1 MRDFYRNLRRS
12 NTIKKARPNILFI
25 VFDQMRADALIG
37 PLADTIELPNFT
49 QFKNESVSFLNHF
62 SVTSPCGP
70 ARASLLTGQY
80 AMNHRSV
87 RNGTPLAH
95 DTSNLATSL
104 NSIGIEP
111 LLYGYTDTSQ
121 DPRMYGKSDPILTSY
136 EEVLNGFTEVQEM
149 RFDTNKSWKDYLR
162 EKNYKFDKLS
172 EIFEPIDKKVN
183 APAQYSAEDSDTAFL
198 TDCLLND
205 LLKRKHGWCAHV
217 TYVRPHPP
225 FVAPAPYNSLISP
238 NEMQSAHTLDI
249 SGKHPFDDIA
259 KQFRL
264 AKDMVIG
271 FSNLKECPE
280 TTSEIRAVYMGL
292 VAELDTHLGRI
303 FQWLKETKQYDETLI
318 IITSDHGEMLG
329 DYGCW
334 GKMHYFDGAFH
345 VPLMIKPPKSFN
357 GDFGT
362 AIDAPSESIDVTPTI
377 LDLMG
382 IEIPD
387 EMDGSSLK
395 PFLLGKK
402 PEDWKKVTMSEVD
415 FGDPVKPTIWQSQLG
430 LSSHECNFSVLRSGR
445 HRIVNFASKLPQ
457 ILFEIKED
465 GDVNFLNDNKK
476 YQETKLNMVSELLSH
491 RMRNAG
497 GRFSRIM
504 ITENGPIRGHH

>member
-1 MRDFYRNLRRS
+1 
-12 NTIKKARPNILFI
+12 
-25 VFDQMRADALIG
+25 MRADALIG

-104 NSIGIEP
+104 NSKGIEP

-121 DPRMYGKSDPILTSY
+121 DPRMYEQGDPILTSY
-136 EEVLNGFTEVQEM
+136 EEVLNGFTEAQEM

-198 TDCLLND
+198 TDCLLDD
-205 LLKRKHGWCAHV
+205 LPKRKHGWCAHV

-238 NEMQSAHTLDI
+238 NEMPIAHPLDT
-249 SGKHPFDDIA
+249 SGKHPFDDIS

-264 AKDMVIG
+264 VKDMVIG
-271 FSNLKECPE
+271 FGDLKECPE
-280 TTSEIRAVYMGL
+280 ITSEIRAVYMGL
-292 VAELDTHLGRI
+292 VAELDTQLGRV

-362 AIDAPSESIDVTPTI
+362 TIDAPSESIDVTPTI

-382 IEIPD
+382 I
-387 EMDGSSLK
+387 
-395 PFLLGKK
+395 
-402 PEDWKKVTMSEVD
+402 
-415 FGDPVKPTIWQSQLG
+415 
-430 LSSHECNFSVLRSGR
+430 
-445 HRIVNFASKLPQ
+445 
-457 ILFEIKED
+457 
-465 GDVNFLNDNKK
+465 
-476 YQETKLNMVSELLSH
+476 VS
-491 RMRNAG
+491 
-497 GRFSRIM
+497 
-504 ITENGPIRGHH
+504 

>member
-1 MRDFYRNLRRS
+1 
-12 NTIKKARPNILFI
+12 
-25 VFDQMRADALIG
+25 MRADALIG

-104 NSIGIEP
+104 NSKGIEP

-121 DPRMYGKSDPILTSY
+121 DPRMYEQGDPILTSY
-136 EEVLNGFTEVQEM
+136 EEVLNGFTEAQEM

-198 TDCLLND
+198 TDCLLDD
-205 LLKRKHGWCAHV
+205 LPKRKHGWCAHV

-238 NEMQSAHTLDI
+238 NEMPIAHPLDT
-249 SGKHPFDDIA
+249 SGKHPFDDIS

-264 AKDMVIG
+264 AKDMVMG

-280 TTSEIRAVYMGL
+280 TK
-292 VAELDTHLGRI
+292 
-303 FQWLKETKQYDETLI
+303 WLKETKQYDETLI

-362 AIDAPSESIDVTPTI
+362 TIDAPSESIDVTPTI

-465 GDVNFLNDNKK
+465 GDVNFLNDKKK

-497 GRFSRIM
+497 GKFSRIM
-504 ITENGPIRGHH
+504 ITENGPLRGTF

>member
-1 MRDFYRNLRRS
+1 
-12 NTIKKARPNILFI
+12 
-25 VFDQMRADALIG
+25 MRADALIG

-104 NSIGIEP
+104 NSKGIEP

-121 DPRMYGKSDPILTSY
+121 DPRMYEQGDPILTSY
-136 EEVLNGFTEVQEM
+136 EEVLNGFTEAQEM

-183 APAQYSAEDSDTAFL
+183 APAQYCAEDSDTAFL
-198 TDCLLND
+198 TDCLLDD
-205 LLKRKHGWCAHV
+205 LPKRKHGWCAHV

-238 NEMQSAHTLDI
+238 NEMPIAHTLDT
-249 SGKHPFDDIA
+249 SGKHPFDDIS

-271 FSNLKECPE
+271 FGDLKECPE
-280 TTSEIRAVYMGL
+280 ITSEIRAVYMGL
-292 VAELDTHLGRI
+292 VAELDTQLGRV

-357 GDFGT
+357 GGFGT
-362 AIDAPSESIDVTPTI
+362 KIDAPSESIDVTPTI

-465 GDVNFLNDNKK
+465 GDVKFLNDKI
-476 YQETKLNMVSELLSH
+476 
-491 RMRNAG
+491 
-497 GRFSRIM
+497 GRA
-504 ITENGPIRGHH
+504 HV

>member
-1 MRDFYRNLRRS
+1 
-12 NTIKKARPNILFI
+12 
-25 VFDQMRADALIG
+25 MRADALIG

-104 NSIGIEP
+104 SSMGIEP

-121 DPRMYGKSDPILTSY
+121 DPRMYEEGDPILTSY
-136 EEVLNGFTEVQEM
+136 EEVLNGFTEAQEM

-162 EKNYKFDKLS
+162 EKNYKFEKLS
-172 EIFEPIDKKVN
+172 EIFEPINKKVN
-183 APAQYSAEDSDTAFL
+183 APAQYCAEDSDTAFL
-198 TDCLLND
+198 TDCLLDD
-205 LLKRKHGWCAHV
+205 LPKRKHGWCAHV

-238 NEMQSAHTLDI
+238 NEMPSAHTLDT
-249 SGKHPFDDIA
+249 SGKHPFDDIS

-271 FSNLKECPE
+271 FGDLKECPE
-280 TTSEIRAVYMGL
+280 ITSEIRAVYMGL
-292 VAELDTHLGRI
+292 VAELDTQLGRV

-362 AIDAPSESIDVTPTI
+362 TIDAPSESIDVTPTI

-445 HRIVNFASKLPQ
+445 HRIVNFANKLPQ

-465 GDVNFLNDNKK
+465 GNVNFLNDKKK

-491 RMRNAG
+491 RMRNSG
-497 GRFSRIM
+497 GKFSRIM
-504 ITENGPIRGHH
+504 ITENGPLRGTF